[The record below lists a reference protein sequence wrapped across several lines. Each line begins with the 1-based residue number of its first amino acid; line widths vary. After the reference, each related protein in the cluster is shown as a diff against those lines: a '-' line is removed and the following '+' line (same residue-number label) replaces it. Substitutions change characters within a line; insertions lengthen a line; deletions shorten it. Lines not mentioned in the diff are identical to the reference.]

1 MTEQADGG
9 HTGGAIAATLPEV
22 DSRPLADRTTVPS
35 PAPERVVARAR
46 DSVVGSARGGLR
58 ADIAALGALLAIVV
72 GSVAVRFEYD
82 NWISGF
88 DTFTFFVPAFGYIG
102 DRLREG
108 QIPAWNPYFSSG
120 APMAGD
126 AGGGWM
132 YLPVMLAFALFP
144 LVTAFKVMVLI
155 QSLIGGVATYLFGRR
170 IGFGPLAALFSGAAF
185 AVGPMLYGATGMST
199 VIGQVSAF
207 LPVALLSVEAALR
220 TPRLSARL
228 GWAALAGV
236 AISQM
241 LMAWPLGCIYGLIVI
256 AFWMGYRLLFAPVPR
271 RMALRADPEPA
282 PALRASA
289 GRSLVTSLPRDD
301 KHVESHADALG
312 SWTVRLRRL
321 LITGVAMGLFAATF
335 SAAGLLPRLEFSEQ
349 STIPGGDYSDVIG
362 GNYAEYSYGWVEII
376 GLYFQESMYWRIT
389 EHSAVV
395 LLLAV
400 LAIVAGRNRFG
411 IPAFLLSALLMM
423 DLAANASWTRDAF
436 SLIPGFE
443 TVHDHRPTATVYLVF
458 LPFVMLAGAGVQ
470 LVLDGLHRRAVS
482 LARLLPLPIV
492 LLGILAV
499 ERAGYPVGWPQT
511 WLAIGAALLIWLPGI
526 RLPEA
531 WHEAGERLPQIAAVA
546 LIALMLAYPNT
557 SDIVGTIRDPR
568 NLPDWNDLFG
578 KDPMVQDAIEQVAA
592 REEPGTAA
600 EFLQSRRDALQPF
613 RFAPYWGVQPGGG
626 YTSAP
631 GYRTDPNVIAIM
643 TNARPPRLGLEQISG
658 YNPLRLKH
666 YSEYFEAMNEAP
678 QDYHWLEVFPAA
690 LKGLQLFDMLNVR
703 YVVVS
708 LNSPV
713 IPPAA
718 YYWEEV
724 YRDRFVAVYE
734 NPTVF
739 DRAWIVHDVRP
750 AMGGQE
756 LALLNS
762 RQVDGRVTAFV
773 DGPLPDVAPPAGSG
787 PGDKVVVTETAPERI
802 EFRAEA
808 SAPGLLVLSEVYAE
822 GWNAYVDGERVEVL
836 RTNHALRGVPLPAGE
851 HEVVVKYEPR
861 SLRIGL
867 WSTGLASVAMLGI
880 WAWALVDWRRRGGTR
895 VLS

>member
-1 MTEQADGG
+1 MAEQADGG
-9 HTGGAIAATLPEV
+9 HTRGAIAATLPEV
-22 DSRPLADRTTVPS
+22 DSRPLTNRATVPS
-35 PAPERVVARAR
+35 PALERVVAGTR
-46 DSVVGSARGGLR
+46 D
-58 ADIAALGALLAIVV
+58 DIAGGAWRGDLAALAALLAIILA
-72 GSVAVRFEYD
+72 SLAARFEYD

-88 DTFTFFVPAFGYIG
+88 DTFTFFVPAFGYVG

-126 AGGGWM
+126 ADGGWM
-132 YLPVMLAFALFP
+132 YLPVMLAFTLFDV
-144 LVTAFKVMVLI
+144 VTGFKVMVLI
-155 QSLIGGVATYLFGRR
+155 QSVIGGIATYLFGRR
-170 IGFGPLAALFSGAAF
+170 IGFRPLGALFSGAAF

-207 LPVALLSVEAALR
+207 LPVALLGVEAAFR

-228 GWAALAGV
+228 GWAALAGIG
-236 AISQM
+236 ISQM
-241 LMAWPLGCIYGLIVI
+241 LMAWPRGCIYGLIII
-256 AFWMGYRLLFAPVPR
+256 AFWMGYRLLLVPVPR
-271 RMALRADPEPA
+271 QVVP
-282 PALRASA
+282 ASA
-289 GRSLVTSLPRDD
+289 GAGET
-301 KHVESHADALG
+301 ALG

-321 LITGVAMGLFAATF
+321 VITGVAMGLFAGTF

-349 STIPGGDYSDVIG
+349 STIPGGDYSNVIG
-362 GNYAEYSYGWVEII
+362 GEYAEYSYGWVEII

-443 TVHDHRPTATVYLVF
+443 TVHDHRPTATVYMVF

-470 LVLDGLHRRAVS
+470 LVIDGLHRRAVS
-482 LARLLPLPIV
+482 PARLLPLPVI
-492 LLGILAV
+492 LLAILAV

-511 WLAIGAALLIWLPGI
+511 WLAIGAALLTLLPGM
-526 RLPEA
+526 RLPDA
-531 WHEAGERLPQIAAVA
+531 WRGASKRLPQIAAVG

-568 NLPDWNDLFG
+568 NLPEWNDLFG

-773 DGPLPDVAPPAGSG
+773 DGPIPEVAPPTGSG
-787 PGDKVVVTETAPERI
+787 PGDKVVVTKTAPERI
-802 EFRAEA
+802 ELRAEA

-851 HEVVVKYEPR
+851 HAVVVKYEPR

>member
-1 MTEQADGG
+1 MMAEQADGR
-9 HTGGAIAATLPEV
+9 HIGGASAATLPEV
-22 DSRPLADRTTVPS
+22 DTRPLADSATVPS
-35 PAPERVVARAR
+35 PARAMVVPRAR
-46 DSVVGSARGGLR
+46 SGGLR
-58 ADIAALGALLAIVV
+58 GDIAAMAALLAIVV

-82 NWISGF
+82 NWLSGF

-132 YLPVMLAFALFP
+132 YLPVMLAFAIFP

-155 QSLIGGVATYLFGRR
+155 QSLIGGIATYLFGRR

-199 VIGQVSAF
+199 VIGQISAF
-207 LPVALLSVEAALR
+207 MPVALLGVEAAFR
-220 TPRLSARL
+220 TSRLSARL

-241 LMAWPLGCIYGLIVI
+241 LMAWPQGCIYGLIII
-256 AFWMGYRLLFAPVPR
+256 ALWMGYRLLLAPVPR
-271 RMALRADPEPA
+271 QVA
-282 PALRASA
+282 PASA
-289 GRSLVTSLPRDD
+289 GAGET
-301 KHVESHADALG
+301 ALG
-312 SWTVRLRRL
+312 SWMVRLRRL
-321 LITGVAMGLFAATF
+321 LITGVAMSLFAATF
-335 SAAGLLPRLEFSEQ
+335 SAAGLLPRLEFSEE
-349 STIPGGDYSDVIG
+349 STIPGGDYSNVIG
-362 GNYAEYSYGWVEII
+362 GEYAEYSYDWIEII

-400 LAIVAGRNRFG
+400 FAIIAGRNRFG
-411 IPAFLLSALLMM
+411 IPCFAVSALLMM

-436 SLIPGFE
+436 SLVPGFE
-443 TVHDHRPTATVYLVF
+443 TVHDHRPTATVYMVF

-470 LVLDGLHRRAVS
+470 FVLDGWHRRTVS
-482 LARLLPLPIV
+482 LDRLLPLPIT
-492 LLGILAV
+492 LLAILAV

-511 WLAIGAALLIWLPGI
+511 WLAIGAALLVWLPGTSFAPAWRKI
-526 RLPEA
+526 DVRLPR
-531 WHEAGERLPQIAAVA
+531 RLPQIAAVA
-546 LIALMLAYPNT
+546 LITLMLAYPNT
-557 SDIVGTIRDPR
+557 SDIVGTIRDPE
-568 NLPDWNDLFG
+568 NLPEWNDLFG
-578 KDPMVQDAIEQVAA
+578 KDPMVQDAIEQVVA
-592 REEPGTAA
+592 REDPGTAA
-600 EFLQSRRDALQPF
+600 EFLQNRQASLQPF
-613 RFAPYWGVQPGGG
+613 RFAPFWGVQPGGG

-631 GYRTDPNVIAIM
+631 GYRTDPYVIAIM

-666 YSEYFEAMNEAP
+666 YSEYFDAMNEAP

-690 LKGLQLFDMLNVR
+690 LTGLQLFDMLNIR

-713 IPPAA
+713 TPQAA
-718 YYWEEV
+718 YYWKEV
-724 YRDRFVAVYE
+724 YRDQFVAVYE

-750 AMGGQE
+750 AMDGQE
-756 LALLNS
+756 LQLLNS

-773 DGPLPDVAPPAGSG
+773 DGPMPEVAPPSGSG
-787 PGDKVVVTETAPERI
+787 PGDKVVVTRTAPERI
-802 EFRAEA
+802 ELRAES

-822 GWNAYVDGERVEVL
+822 GWNAYVDGERVDVL

-851 HEVVVKYEPR
+851 HEVVVKYEPE

-880 WAWALVDWRRRGGTR
+880 WGWALADWRRRGGTR
-895 VLS
+895 VMS